1 MVVQYHL
8 GHMLLV
14 LAAAAVPALLYWI
27 GFVRLKWDAKF
38 ALLCLLPGAVV
49 WIVVES
55 STNQLVIVD
64 KDLGISRK
72 MAFFEPDYVADDGQK
87 MKISRETPGV
97 ESNFRVFIVNNSD
110 TAMGVEAIAY
120 GKLVSNNRMADDI
133 LPPHRTMKS
142 SSAPDYY
149 PDDAPPSSVSATK
162 GEQLVFK
169 YWLRKVRPEEI
180 AAVKNVERWLVPTK

>member
-14 LAAAAVPALLYWI
+14 LAAAVVPALLYWI
-27 GFVRLKWDAKF
+27 GFVRLKYDAKF

-55 STNQLVIVD
+55 NTNQLVIVD

-97 ESNFRVFIVNNSD
+97 ESNFGVFIVNNSD
-110 TAMGVEAIAY
+110 TAMGVEAIGY

>member
-1 MVVQYHL
+1 M
-8 GHMLLV
+8 
-14 LAAAAVPALLYWI
+14 
-27 GFVRLKWDAKF
+27 
-38 ALLCLLPGAVV
+38 
-49 WIVVES
+49 
-55 STNQLVIVD
+55 
-64 KDLGISRK
+64 
-72 MAFFEPDYVADDGQK
+72 
-87 MKISRETPGV
+87 
-97 ESNFRVFIVNNSD
+97 ESNFGVFIVNNSD
-110 TAMGVEAIAY
+110 TAMGIEAIGY

-142 SSAPDYY
+142 SSAPDY